1 VVDKATPAAYGHS
14 CQGNEPEPKETIMNE
29 PYRRYDPATDSHRE
43 YRHVDPRTGLIV
55 PAPSTPRKA

>member
-1 VVDKATPAAYGHS
+1 
-14 CQGNEPEPKETIMNE
+14 MNE